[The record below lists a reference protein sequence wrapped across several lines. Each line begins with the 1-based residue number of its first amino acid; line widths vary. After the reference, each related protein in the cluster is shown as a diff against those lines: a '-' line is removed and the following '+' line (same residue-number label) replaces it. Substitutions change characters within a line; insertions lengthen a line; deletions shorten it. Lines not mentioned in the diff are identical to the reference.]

1 MLNMSP
7 CCLRDAPDGHNHPPS
22 QPLHI
27 ATYFSLWQAFCSL
40 YRQPLTLPRQF
51 TTLQLQQSR
60 LFIRDRWDWGV
71 FPKLLPELGLLV
83 SFGARETSD
92 NS

>member
-1 MLNMSP
+1 MLSKP
-7 CCLRDAPDGHNHPPS
+7 PAALEKPPDGPNHPPPH
-22 QPLHI
+22 PLYI
-27 ATYFSLWQAFCSL
+27 DIYFSLWQAFCSL
-40 YRQPLTLPRQF
+40 DRQPLTLPRQF

-60 LFIRDRWDWGV
+60 LFIRDRWDRGV